1 MNEESQ
7 EPTEPKSSKPEWNQW
22 ADLISDAFKEGG
34 EAGTNDAGG
43 SANKFR
49 EVIEKGIYDATYGL
63 AYSLA
68 YGTTVAKESIFKQ
81 AEEGVRDGTAAGREA
96 AREAQKD
103 TDEGPAPSPA

>member
-7 EPTEPKSSKPEWNQW
+7 ESKDPKSCKPEWSQW
-22 ADLISDAFKEGG
+22 TDLIRDAFKEGG
-34 EAGTNDAGG
+34 EAGTNDAGC

-68 YGTTVAKESIFKQ
+68 YGTTMAKDSIFKQ
-81 AEEGVRDGTAAGREA
+81 AEEGARDGAAAGSEA
-96 AREAQKD
+96 AREAQQG
-103 TDEGPAPSPA
+103 TDEGPAPTPA